1 MPTEYGNGG
10 ALGGVVG
17 AVAGINVLRSIL
29 PSGVAD
35 GAAGGEGIWKIQ
47 SLRSAYLATA
57 GVWRF
62 SSTATLVG
70 RLPGAVLAGILPVG
84 IGPPSNAG
92 VAVRMSRS

>member
-35 GAAGGEGIWKIQ
+35 GAGW
-47 SLRSAYLATA
+47 RSGDLENPQA
-57 GVWRF
+57 
-62 SSTATLVG
+62 
-70 RLPGAVLAGILPVG
+70 
-84 IGPPSNAG
+84 
-92 VAVRMSRS
+92 AVRVINHRGDVEIFVHRHTSWETTWRGGRGYTSGRNWTAE